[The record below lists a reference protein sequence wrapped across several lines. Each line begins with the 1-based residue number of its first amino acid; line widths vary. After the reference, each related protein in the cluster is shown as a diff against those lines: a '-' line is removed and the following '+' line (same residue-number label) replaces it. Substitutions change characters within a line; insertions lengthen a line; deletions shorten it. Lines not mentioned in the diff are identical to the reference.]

1 VGKRVQRPR
10 RAYTTQELDELER
23 LIIALAAFDSE
34 VFEDLEHQRM
44 TTLFPTFSNWLQ
56 RAKRFLA
63 TDSCDIWQRAR
74 EALEADEERYYQQL
88 EAKGLDWLY

>member
-1 VGKRVQRPR
+1 
-10 RAYTTQELDELER
+10 
-23 LIIALAAFDSE
+23 
-34 VFEDLEHQRM
+34 M